1 VTAFLYGVAI
11 FVAVLIGAN
20 FYRVFLGPTI
30 YDRLLGVGAIGTN
43 AVLLLALIGFV
54 YARPE
59 GFLDLAITYAVLNF
73 IGVVAVAKFLD
84 ERLKTPP
91 GAPAE
96 STPGM
101 TRDVVEAA
109 GAETVPPEGRR

>member
-1 VTAFLYGVAI
+1 MTAFLSGMAI
-11 FVAVLIGAN
+11 FVAILIGAN

-84 ERLKTPP
+84 ERLKTAP
-91 GAPAE
+91 GQPARPK
-96 STPGM
+96 PGM
-101 TRDVVEAA
+101 TREVVESA
-109 GAETVPPEGRR
+109 GAEVASREEAR